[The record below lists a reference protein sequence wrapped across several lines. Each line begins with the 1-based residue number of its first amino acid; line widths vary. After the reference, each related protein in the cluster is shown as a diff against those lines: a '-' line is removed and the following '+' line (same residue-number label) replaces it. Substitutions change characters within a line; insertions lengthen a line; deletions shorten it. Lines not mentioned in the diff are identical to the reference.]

1 MRRAIDETTRRR
13 LVQVQYNEA
22 NGITP
27 QSIIKAID
35 SSLVAIAEADYV
47 TIPLE
52 PEEETAQMTPEQR
65 SQYIVELEERMREAA
80 KKFEFEQAAQF
91 RDKIKSLKA
100 VGQVP
105 DLPAPQ
111 APELE
116 TQPE

>member
-1 MRRAIDETTRRR
+1 
-13 LVQVQYNEA
+13 VQYNEA

-47 TIPLE
+47 TVPLE
-52 PEEETAQMTPEQR
+52 SEEETSQMTAEQR

-91 RDKIKSLKA
+91 RDKIKSLKIREMA
-100 VGQVP
+100 EPGVT
-105 DLPAPQ
+105 A
-111 APELE
+111 
-116 TQPE
+116 